1 MNAQQFTLP
10 FQLRRAGPQVNSDR
24 DLIGRSYQQDKWITV
39 TVVDVCLDDPG
50 RVKVQ
55 RDVDGKAWSMPGW
68 LMRLILLEEIQRA
81 AWNSRIS

>member
-10 FQLRRAGPQVNSDR
+10 FRLRRAEPRTNSNR

-50 RVKVQ
+50 RVQVQ
-55 RDVDGKAWSMPGW
+55 RDVDGKTWTMPAW
-68 LMRLILLEEIQRA
+68 LMRLIFLEELKRA
-81 AWNSRIS
+81 A